1 MWTDEKYKTKKID
14 LEQKKRIKN
23 KYNLPE
29 EFIIITFTYI
39 LFAMI
44 MKSAFWLIKGQ
55 HKYTKAV
62 IKSFVDAIKW
72 NMGKVLFLEH

>member
-1 MWTDEKYKTKKID
+1 
-14 LEQKKRIKN
+14 
-23 KYNLPE
+23 
-29 EFIIITFTYI
+29 
-39 LFAMI
+39 MI